1 MTDPD
6 DAVTGDEAPDADDSP
21 AVDSPSA
28 SDRDEEDGPSSE
40 TASGPALIR
49 SGRNFEREYRL
60 DASEA
65 GTFLIELG
73 EKLQDGDELRLA
85 TDEWELPFAF
95 GEPVELEVDFEGTGE
110 PSLEIEVEL
119 PGRTDDT
126 APDVR

>member
-1 MTDPD
+1 M
-6 DAVTGDEAPDADDSP
+6 
-21 AVDSPSA
+21 
-28 SDRDEEDGPSSE
+28 
-40 TASGPALIR
+40 R

-65 GTFLIELG
+65 GAFLVELG

-95 GEPVELEVDFEGTGE
+95 GEPVELEIDFEGTGE

-119 PGRTDDT
+119 PGRTDDV

>member
-1 MTDPD
+1 MTGLD
-6 DAVTGDEAPDADDSP
+6 DASAGDSSP
-21 AVDSPSA
+21 AVEPE
-28 SDRDEEDGPSSE
+28 DRDDSSPDVE
-40 TASGPALIR
+40 SDPTLVR

-65 GTFLIELG
+65 GSFLVELG
-73 EKLQDGDELRLA
+73 EKLGEGDELRLA

-95 GEPVELEVDFEGTGE
+95 GEPVELEIDFEGTGE
-110 PSLEIEVEL
+110 SKLEIEVEL